1 MCDVTRPLLL
11 AYYAATALFLLLDY
25 GAGLNLR
32 IAFLEP
38 FPAWRAAYYG
48 VCFLCLG
55 LIIWRPA
62 LTVIVAA
69 FESLVT
75 LSALIIGFAMRA
87 MLLTDSML
95 EGSADLI
102 DAQEVFNFLLSG
114 SIAYIAWLRGVKELG
129 GGNK

>member
-1 MCDVTRPLLL
+1 MTRPLLL
-11 AYYAATALFLLLDY
+11 AYYAATFLFLLLDY
-25 GAGLNLR
+25 LAGWNLR
-32 IAFLEP
+32 IAFLDP
-38 FPAWRAAYYG
+38 YPVWRGAYYG

-55 LIIWRPA
+55 IIIWRPA

-87 MLLTDSML
+87 ILVTDSML

-102 DAQEVFNFLLSG
+102 DAQEIFNFLISG
-114 SIAYIAWLRGVKELG
+114 SIAYIAWMRGVKELG
-129 GGNK
+129 GGSGQK

>member
-1 MCDVTRPLLL
+1 MTRPLLL

>member
-1 MCDVTRPLLL
+1 VTRPLLL

-25 GAGLNLR
+25 GVGLNLR

-55 LIIWRPA
+55 IIIWRPA

-75 LSALIIGFAMRA
+75 LSALIITFGMRA
-87 MLLTDSML
+87 MFVSDSVL
-95 EGSADLI
+95 EGSADII
-102 DAQEVFNFLLSG
+102 DAQEVFNFLISG
-114 SIAYIAWLRGVKELG
+114 TVAYIAWMRGVRELG
-129 GGNK
+129 GGSAQ

>member
-1 MCDVTRPLLL
+1 LLT
-11 AYYAATALFLLLDY
+11 YYAATVLFLLLDY

-32 IAFLEP
+32 IAFLDP
-38 FPAWRAAYYG
+38 YPVWRAAYYG

-55 LIIWRPA
+55 IIIWRPA

-87 MLLTDSML
+87 ILVTDNML

-114 SIAYIAWLRGVKELG
+114 SIAYVAWLRGVKELSG
-129 GGNK
+129 GQ

>member
-1 MCDVTRPLLL
+1 MTRPLLL
-11 AYYAATALFLLLDY
+11 AYYAATFLFLLLDY
-25 GAGLNLR
+25 FAGWNIR
-32 IAFLEP
+32 IAFLDP
-38 FPAWRAAYYG
+38 YPAWRAAYYG

-55 LIIWRPA
+55 IMIWRPA

-87 MLLTDSML
+87 ILVSDSML

-102 DAQEVFNFLLSG
+102 DAQEIFNFLISG

-129 GGNK
+129 GGSGQK

>member
-1 MCDVTRPLLL
+1 MTRPLLL
-11 AYYAATALFLLLDY
+11 AYYAATFLFLLLDY
-25 GAGLNLR
+25 FAGWNIR
-32 IAFLEP
+32 IAFLDP
-38 FPAWRAAYYG
+38 YPAWRAAYYG

-55 LIIWRPA
+55 IMIWRPA

-87 MLLTDSML
+87 ILVSDSML

-102 DAQEVFNFLLSG
+102 DAQEVFNFLITG

-129 GGNK
+129 GGSGQK